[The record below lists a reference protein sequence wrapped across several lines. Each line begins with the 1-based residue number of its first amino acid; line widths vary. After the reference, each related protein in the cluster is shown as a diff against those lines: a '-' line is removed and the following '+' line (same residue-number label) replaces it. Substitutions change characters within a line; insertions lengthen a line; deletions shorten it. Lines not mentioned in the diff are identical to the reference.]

1 VTTRHAPAAPINRTG
16 YASTRRASGWE
27 GNHTDTVA
35 SGPSASENADG
46 PGRWQRPGAI
56 SRHAR
61 VTENVRHDSEVTAVS
76 LQRTRTPPSRDSGT
90 PTPHRE
96 AVAS

>member
-1 VTTRHAPAAPINRTG
+1 MPARHAPINRTG
-16 YASTRRASGWE
+16 YAEPRRVTGWE
-27 GNHTDTVA
+27 GIHTDTVA

-76 LQRTRTPPSRDSGT
+76 YQRTRTPSSRDSGT
-90 PTPHRE
+90 PMSRRE
-96 AVAS
+96 VAA